1 MKTRSRVSVL
11 MATFN
16 GELYL
21 REQMES
27 ILEQE
32 GVDIT
37 LMVRDDGSND
47 STISIINSY
56 NERCVLNIIKGNHLG
71 PAKGF
76 LQLLQIST
84 DEADFYAFSDQDD
97 FWKKDKLSVA
107 TNMLKNAGSQPA
119 LYFCQTQLVD
129 KYLNPIPSPSI
140 SPFLTFGES
149 LIYEFVSGCTM
160 VMNKSLRDIINSYTP
175 EYLPMHD
182 VWIYSIAQAIGAKIY
197 FDEQPHIL
205 YRQHSNNTIGQGY
218 SIWHEWNRRWQ
229 RFRNNEESRS
239 RRAKEILK
247 GYSDY
252 ITKENLSILNSFI
265 NGKSSILQRIK
276 LIHDKRLRCANRTTQ
291 FLFWLNLLINKY

>member
-218 SIWHEWNRRWQ
+218 RIEDGNVSE
-229 RFRNNEESRS
+229 
-239 RRAKEILK
+239 
-247 GYSDY
+247 
-252 ITKENLSILNSFI
+252 ITKSPDRAE
-265 NGKSSILQRIK
+265 Q
-276 LIHDKRLRCANRTTQ
+276 KR
-291 FLFWLNLLINKY
+291 F

>member
-107 TNMLKNAGSQPA
+107 TNMLKNEGSQPA

-291 FLFWLNLLINKY
+291 YLFWLNLLINKY